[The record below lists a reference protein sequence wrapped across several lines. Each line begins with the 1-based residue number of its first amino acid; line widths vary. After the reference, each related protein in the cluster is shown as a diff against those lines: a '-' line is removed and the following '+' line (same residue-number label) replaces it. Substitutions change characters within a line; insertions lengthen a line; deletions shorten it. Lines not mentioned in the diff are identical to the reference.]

1 MPRWHAGQSP
11 RPMMRVG
18 VRCLPG
24 NWNVP
29 KSIWNVPLVGA
40 RPRSP
45 GDHRSE
51 TSLSGAT
58 ARVAGVPS
66 VVVLVIL
73 GCVEAA
79 AQPVTPQLARAEDR
93 DRFRVTTF
101 ASGLGYPT
109 SMATLADGSLLVATS
124 EGGTSWLDNS
134 IFASPRG
141 ALVRL
146 VDADG
151 DGMADGPPQTMA
163 ADLPGLV
170 TSVRRVGNLVFAL
183 SSAGGR
189 EAVTAWRTGAAP
201 TDAFTAAGTLSFT
214 FPAGFEHSTYA
225 LAARPAT
232 GGGVE
237 LYFNVGAKQNST
249 ATSPTETVG
258 IAAGGGAT
266 FAGGD
271 SRSVAADSIHRV
283 VVTDDGAN
291 LTVSNPVQI
300 ARGLRNAAGMVFDSA
315 GNLWFEDNGIDT
327 EGNRGVSFSAD
338 ELNRVGAEQI
348 GVTVPDFGFAGTYV
362 RYADGATVGP
372 TAGITLPLA
381 AFTPIAGE
389 KSEGAVEIAVAPE
402 AFPADFAGGFFVPF
416 SGVFNQG
423 GTANDENPLVFVN
436 PASGARFHFI
446 ANQTMGH
453 PNGVLAGAAGLFLS
467 DLNYTGRFG
476 DPFGAGGVT
485 LNGDGI
491 DADRE
496 GVIYLVTPVP
506 EPATLCIIACGALT
520 LLARCWWRGR
530 GAVHRQR

>member
-1 MPRWHAGQSP
+1 VRVLLILTLVFPACDLLCGP
-11 RPMMRVG
+11 ALAEPM
-18 VRCLPG
+18 
-24 NWNVP
+24 
-29 KSIWNVPLVGA
+29 A
-40 RPRSP
+40 
-45 GDHRSE
+45 
-51 TSLSGAT
+51 
-58 ARVAGVPS
+58 
-66 VVVLVIL
+66 
-73 GCVEAA
+73 
-79 AQPVTPQLARAEDR
+79 PQLMRAEDR

-124 EGGTSWLDNS
+124 EGGTSWLDNY

-151 DGMADGPPQTMA
+151 DGVADGPPQTMA

-170 TSVRRVGNLVFAL
+170 TSVRRVGDLVFAL

-189 EAVTAWRTGAAP
+189 EAVTVWRTGAAP
-201 TDAFTAAGTLSFT
+201 TDAFTAAGKLSFS

-225 LAARPAT
+225 LAARPAS
-232 GGGVE
+232 GGGAE
-237 LYFNVGAKQNST
+237 LYFNVGAKLNSS

-258 IAAGGGAT
+258 IAAGGGAA
-266 FAGGD
+266 FAGGG
-271 SRSVAADSIHRV
+271 SRSVAADAIHRV
-283 VVTDDGAN
+283 VVTDDGAS
-291 LTVSNPVQI
+291 LTVSSPVQI
-300 ARGLRNAAGMVFDSA
+300 ARGLRNAAGMVFDGA

-338 ELNRVGAEQI
+338 ELNRVGAEQL

-423 GTANDENPLVFVN
+423 GTLGRLQPGWHGERREPAGVRQSHHRRAIPLHRQ
-436 PASGARFHFI
+436 PDDGASQRRPRQRCRALPVGSQLHRPLRRPDRGGRCHAQRRRYRCRSRGGYLP
-446 ANQTMGH
+446 GH
-453 PNGVLAGAAGLFLS
+453 AGAGACHAVPPR
-467 DLNYTGRFG
+467 GRRRR
-476 DPFGAGGVT
+476 AGG
-485 LNGDGI
+485 
-491 DADRE
+491 AA
-496 GVIYLVTPVP
+496 LV
-506 EPATLCIIACGALT
+506 
-520 LLARCWWRGR
+520 ARCWRR
-530 GAVHRQR
+530 GAGRAGGLNLPPLNPGRQSNSVTTVRAIRRSACRRGGSASDGRHGR